1 MDYTQ
6 SDSYDTDAGTG
17 HRYHEDA
24 KAIPTIWSGKDA
36 NSLLWSLMEIVNAAG
51 LAPKQFN
58 KADAS
63 TYGVLLSA
71 LRSAGVF
78 QTAAQFDST
87 TKAATTG
94 FVKDHG
100 VQFGGQNG
108 YTSSATLTA
117 SDVGK
122 ILDCASSSAFTIT
135 LPALAGLPVG
145 GTITLQNRGSGVV
158 TVQRQGADNISVS
171 GSNIASIKLLSG
183 ESVTFTVSSN
193 PNWFAFGSA
202 ILKYVGSFASN
213 LDYSGFKKV
222 PDPGSPSG
230 FFLFQWGSISTVV
243 GSDVTTTYPIA
254 FPNGIL
260 HVFVTGDYTPG
271 SGSIAYH
278 NASTQGS
285 LANFVSRSSG
295 AIGARYLAIGF

>member
-94 FVKDHG
+94 FVQKALGNFSGSIAYSSNTTLENTDIG
-100 VQFGGQNG
+100 RVIVAG
-108 YTSSATLTA
+108 SSAAAMTWTPP
-117 SDVGK
+117 DVTTIADG
-122 ILDCASSSAFTIT
+122 SAFTV
-135 LPALAGLPVG
+135 LNLSGFALNMVQRRAADRYMSAFDPSNTALNFSVPFGGLATFVKYGNGWLVTGSSSELRGPMFAASF
-145 GTITLQNRGSGVV
+145 TGSGY
-158 TVQRQGADNISVS
+158 Q
-171 GSNIASIKLLSG
+171 KL
-183 ESVTFTVSSN
+183 
-193 PNWFAFGSA
+193 
-202 ILKYVGSFASN
+202 
-213 LDYSGFKKV
+213 
-222 PDPGSPSG
+222 PSG
-230 FFLFQWGSISTVV
+230 LIIQWGGQSVAGGASTVFN
-243 GSDVTTTYPIA
+243 YPIA
-254 FPNGIL
+254 FPNESLRIVGSCM
-260 HVFVTGDYTPG
+260 VPGGTAAYNYTTV
-271 SGSIAYH
+271 SNSQYRAE
-278 NASTQGS
+278 NTAASTRDGS
-285 LANFVSRSSG
+285 FI
-295 AIGARYLAIGF
+295 AIGR